1 MMKRYVE
8 NEVRSIELERQKNKR
23 IYGFE
28 GQATF
33 EKQRNEIAN
42 LQSALANVQIEVA
55 ELKEYI
61 KKMSKERIDLQIE
74 RGMVI

>member
-1 MMKRYVE
+1 MKKYVE
-8 NEVRSIELERQKNKR
+8 NEVRSIELERQKNKK

-42 LQSALANVQIEVA
+42 L
-55 ELKEYI
+55 
-61 KKMSKERIDLQIE
+61 
-74 RGMVI
+74 